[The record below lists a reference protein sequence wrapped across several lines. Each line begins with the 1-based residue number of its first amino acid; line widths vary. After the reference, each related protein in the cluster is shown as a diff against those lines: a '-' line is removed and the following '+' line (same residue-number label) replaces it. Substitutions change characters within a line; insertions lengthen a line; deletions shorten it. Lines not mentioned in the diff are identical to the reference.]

1 MFPARRLLPPFLVSL
16 IVSGLF
22 LSPMVSA
29 QMATDVHIKQILTD
43 RIDTH
48 KQGVGLVAI
57 VAEGDKLR
65 IVSHGVTAVGKA
77 SPITPDTLFEIG
89 SITNTF
95 TALLLADMVVK
106 NEVKLE
112 DPVEKYLPDGLKLRD
127 KSDQAIRLIDL
138 ATHRSG
144 LPRVPS
150 NLKSASI
157 TDPFAD
163 YSDKDLLTYVKERFA
178 TSTEMQ
184 AAPKRNEAHE
194 YSNVGYALL
203 GVALSRAAGKPY
215 AELLQTRIFKPLG
228 LNATMLAVG
237 SADEARFAN
246 GHNGDKSPA
255 PHWHFAALAP
265 AGAIVMSARD
275 AGRYAQAAAGGID
288 TPLKA
293 AFALTQRVHGEGIS
307 KINPMGL
314 AWFHGPLKGVTVFNH
329 DGGTYG
335 FSSSMWVDPT
345 RKLATV
351 VLANALVETKDISLH
366 LLDATMPL
374 SDYAPQQTTKSQ

>member
-1 MFPARRLLPPFLVSL
+1 MFPARWRLSPYLVAL
-16 IVSGLF
+16 VVSGLF
-22 LSPMVSA
+22 LPTLVSA
-29 QMATDVHIKQILTD
+29 QMSTDVQIKQILKD

-57 VAEGDKLR
+57 VAEGDAVR
-65 IVSHGVTAVGKA
+65 IVSHGVTAAGKT
-77 SPITPDTLFEIG
+77 PLITPDTLFEIG

-95 TALLLADMVVK
+95 TALLLADMVLK
-106 NEVKLE
+106 NEVKLD
-112 DPVEKYLPDGLKLRD
+112 DPVEKYLPDGLKVRD
-127 KSDQAIRLIDL
+127 ASDQAIRLIDL

-144 LPRVPS
+144 LPRVPT
-150 NLKSASI
+150 NMKPASI

-163 YSDKDLLTYVKERFA
+163 YSEKDLLSYVRERFA
-178 TSTEMQ
+178 TSAAMQ
-184 AAPKRNEAHE
+184 AAPKRNVAHE
-194 YSNVGYALL
+194 YSNVGFALL
-203 GVALSRAAGKPY
+203 GMALSRAAGQPY
-215 AELLQTRIFKPLG
+215 ATLLQTRIFKPLG
-228 LNATMLAVG
+228 LNATMLTVSG
-237 SADEARFAN
+237 ADTARYAE

-293 AFALTQRVHGEGIS
+293 AFALTQRVHAEGLS
-307 KINPMGL
+307 KVNPIGL

-351 VLANALVETKDISLH
+351 VLANALVETKDIALH
-366 LLDATMPL
+366 LLDASMPL
-374 SDYAPQQTTKSQ
+374 SDYTQQQTAKSQ